1 MLFYHPSSVTIRSGT
16 HSKASLIAIF
26 PYQLGHTRK
35 LGEGARDSLLCH
47 LLLYTRHAIDQR
59 RPPPNHST
67 KTAMDTY
74 QEKKVHV
81 APELNGDKM
90 GEVPDTEQG
99 TYEQGVQK
107 FNRLG

>member
-1 MLFYHPSSVTIRSGT
+1 
-16 HSKASLIAIF
+16 
-26 PYQLGHTRK
+26 
-35 LGEGARDSLLCH
+35 
-47 LLLYTRHAIDQR
+47 
-59 RPPPNHST
+59 
-67 KTAMDTY
+67 MDTY